1 MSKAKLCKDTGFAR
15 IQQIGWRVAQQ
26 SYARVPT
33 ALGHFVLGR
42 CGATLGG
49 AKRSFARIHDVG
61 HSKAVLGSAKAL

>member
-1 MSKAKLCKDTGFAR
+1 MKRFKKVVIISGAELRKDTAFAR

-42 CGATLGG
+42 CGATLG
-49 AKRSFARIHDVG
+49 
-61 HSKAVLGSAKAL
+61 